1 MNCTKWEDQIYL
13 YADGMLCE
21 EESQVLLAHIHQCE
35 SCAKLL
41 AEIKTINDLLAEE
54 AALVAPPNG
63 FAAGVMEHLP
73 EASWQSKKEKA
84 TQPERQT
91 VVPFGKKNVAEK
103 RFARWGTAVAAA
115 VLVAAVGV
123 SQLPESAGPG
133 GTIGSPQNGLS
144 VANYLPQDGESSL
157 PSGITPQPVDSEKEL
172 PISPDTQ
179 PDPVTPAD
187 GNAVTPQPRVSEP
200 QRSLAQPEQKE
211 PIKEPTVSGSGELTL
226 PRVAAGKEKTG
237 IYSLLLLAA
246 SEDGDVLNPV
256 VINGDTVEYFIR
268 SAYGTSKWQSSLS
281 AAEEP
286 VLLEDSAKLGAAQ
299 SVNTVTKAE
308 WLTESSYTEAA
319 SPLGDMTLL
328 NSMSRDGGLWKMVT
342 SQDGEPK
349 LLHQASGGNI
359 LSWSPDG
366 TKAIYT
372 DSNGNLY
379 VVYPTEE
386 VVMLVFE
393 GKVTSVSWGG
403 DSRMI
408 AFSATTADSNYSA
421 VYSAML
427 P

>member
-1 MNCTKWEDQIYL
+1 MSCAKWEDQIYL
-13 YADGMLCE
+13 HADGMLSE

-41 AEIKTINDLLAEE
+41 AEIETINGLLAEE
-54 AALVAPPNG
+54 AALVSPPAG
-63 FAAGVMEHLP
+63 FTASIMENLP
-73 EASWQSKKEKA
+73 EASWQGKKEKA
-84 TQPERQT
+84 TQPKRQT

-123 SQLPESAGPG
+123 SQLPESTTP

-157 PSGITPQPVDSEKEL
+157 PSDTNLSQPIDSEKDESVSPNTQSD
-172 PISPDTQ
+172 PIL
-179 PDPVTPAD
+179 PAD
-187 GNAVTPQPRVSEP
+187 NHAVTPQPRVSEP
-200 QRSLAQPEQKE
+200 QRSLAQPEPRE
-211 PIKEPTVSGSGELTL
+211 TIKEPTVSGSGELTL

-256 VINGDTVEYFIR
+256 IINGDTVEYFIR
-268 SAYGTSKWQSSLS
+268 SAYGTSKWQSSLA

-286 VLLEDSAKLGAAQ
+286 VLLDDSAKLGAAQ

-308 WLTESSYTEAA
+308 WLTDSSYTEAV
-319 SPLGDMTLL
+319 SPLGDMTLF

-342 SQDGEPK
+342 SQDAEPK
-349 LLHQASGGNI
+349 LLHQSSGGNI

-403 DSRMI
+403 DSKMI
-408 AFSATTADSNYSA
+408 AFSATTADSDYSA

>member
-1 MNCTKWEDQIYL
+1 
-13 YADGMLCE
+13 MLP
-21 EESQVLLAHIHQCE
+21 
-35 SCAKLL
+35 K
-41 AEIKTINDLLAEE
+41 
-54 AALVAPPNG
+54 
-63 FAAGVMEHLP
+63 
-73 EASWQSKKEKA
+73 
-84 TQPERQT
+84 
-91 VVPFGKKNVAEK
+91 
-103 RFARWGTAVAAA
+103 
-115 VLVAAVGV
+115 
-123 SQLPESAGPG
+123 
-133 GTIGSPQNGLS
+133 
-144 VANYLPQDGESSL
+144 
-157 PSGITPQPVDSEKEL
+157 
-172 PISPDTQ
+172 
-179 PDPVTPAD
+179 
-187 GNAVTPQPRVSEP
+187 
-200 QRSLAQPEQKE
+200 
-211 PIKEPTVSGSGELTL
+211 
-226 PRVAAGKEKTG
+226 VAAGKEKSG

-268 SAYGTSKWQSSLS
+268 SAYGTSKWQSNPS
-281 AAEEP
+281 AGDEP
-286 VLLEDSAKLGAAQ
+286 VLLDDSAKLGAAQ

-308 WLTESSYTEAA
+308 WLTDSAYTEAI

-342 SQDGEPK
+342 SQDTEPK

-372 DSNGNLY
+372 DRDGNLY

>member
-1 MNCTKWEDQIYL
+1 MSCAKWEDQIYL
-13 YADGMLCE
+13 YTDGMLNG
-21 EESQVLLAHIHQCE
+21 EESQFLLAHIHQCE

-41 AEIKTINDLLAEE
+41 AEIETINGLLAEE
-54 AALVAPPNG
+54 AALVSPPEG
-63 FAAGVMEHLP
+63 FAARVMANLP
-73 EASWQSKKEKA
+73 EASWQKTEEKA

-123 SQLPESAGPG
+123 SQLPESVGPG
-133 GTIGSPQNGLS
+133 TIDSPQNGLS

-157 PSGITPQPVDSEKEL
+157 PSDNLPQPIDDEKEV
-172 PISPDTQ
+172 PVSPNAQSDLIL
-179 PDPVTPAD
+179 PAD
-187 GNAVTPQPRVSEP
+187 EDAVTPQPRVSEP
-200 QRSLAQPEQKE
+200 LTPLAQPEQKE
-211 PIKEPTVSGSGELTL
+211 PAKEPTVSGSGELTL

-286 VLLEDSAKLGAAQ
+286 VLLDDSAKLGAAQ

-308 WLTESSYTEAA
+308 WLTDSSYTEAV

-342 SQDGEPK
+342 SQDAEPK

-372 DSNGNLY
+372 DNNGNLY

-393 GKVTSVSWGG
+393 GKVSSVSWGG

-421 VYSAML
+421 VYSAVL

>member
-1 MNCTKWEDQIYL
+1 MSCAKWEDQIYL
-13 YADGMLCE
+13 YTDGILSE
-21 EESQVLLAHIHQCE
+21 EESCVLLAHIHQCE

-41 AEIKTINDLLAEE
+41 AEIETINSLLAEE
-54 AALVAPPNG
+54 AALVSPPQG
-63 FAAGVMEHLP
+63 FAASVMENLP

-91 VVPFGKKNVAEK
+91 VVPFGKKNVAGK

-133 GTIGSPQNGLS
+133 TIGSPQDGLS

-157 PSGITPQPVDSEKEL
+157 PSDNQPQSVDSEKEI
-172 PISPDTQ
+172 PVSPNTQ
-179 PDPVTPAD
+179 PDLILPAD
-187 GNAVTPQPRVSEP
+187 DNAVAPQPRVSEP
-200 QRSLAQPEQKE
+200 QRPLTQPEQ
-211 PIKEPTVSGSGELTL
+211 KEPTVSGSGELTL

-237 IYSLLLLAA
+237 IYSMLLLAA

-268 SAYGTSKWQSSLS
+268 SAYGTSKWQSSLA

-286 VLLEDSAKLGAAQ
+286 VLLDDSAKLGAAQ

-308 WLTESSYTEAA
+308 WLTDSSYTEAA

-328 NSMSRDGGLWKMVT
+328 NSMSRDGGLWKIVT
-342 SQDGEPK
+342 SQDAEPK

-372 DSNGNLY
+372 DSKGNLY

-393 GKVTSVSWGG
+393 GKVNSVSWGG
-403 DSRMI
+403 DSKMI

>member
-1 MNCTKWEDQIYL
+1 MTCVKWEEQIYL
-13 YADGMLCE
+13 YADGLLAE
-21 EESQVLLAHIHQCE
+21 EEAQILLAHIHQCE

-41 AEIKTINDLLAEE
+41 AEVETINGLLREE
-54 AALVAPPNG
+54 AALAAPPEG
-63 FAAGVMEHLP
+63 FAAGVMANLP
-73 EASWQSKKEKA
+73 KDAWQTQEEKV
-84 TQPERQT
+84 TQPKRQT
-91 VVPFGKKNVAEK
+91 VVPLKKKNVDGK

-115 VLVAAVGV
+115 FLVAAVGV
-123 SQLPESAGPG
+123 GQLPDQAGPG
-133 GTIGSPQNGLS
+133 TIPSPQDGLS
-144 VANYLPQDGESSL
+144 VANYQPQGGEKL
-157 PSGITPQPVDSEKEL
+157 PSSDVISQPVAEENNGN
-172 PISPDTQ
+172 I
-179 PDPVTPAD
+179 PDPVSPKEPAD
-187 GNAVTPQPRVSEP
+187 PVIPAGENVENPQPRVSEP
-200 QRSLAQPEQKE
+200 PSPSNHSE
-211 PIKEPTVSGSGELTL
+211 PIKEQTVSGSGEVML
-226 PRVAAGKEKTG
+226 PKVAAGKEKSG

-268 SAYGTSKWQSSLS
+268 SAYGTSKWQSNPS
-281 AAEEP
+281 AGDEP
-286 VLLEDSAKLGAAQ
+286 VLLDDSAKLGAAQ

-308 WLTESSYTEAA
+308 WLTDSAYTEAI

-342 SQDGEPK
+342 SQDTEPK

-372 DSNGNLY
+372 DRDGNLY

-408 AFSATTADSNYSA
+408 AFSATTVDSNYSA